1 MRSILRVGA
10 PAAVLGCISMYVT
23 AHAAG
28 LVVALALIA
37 LGIVTGL
44 AMAKWLEW
52 SWFGRQLEAGFKVG
66 ITTCIPAGLVA
77 LVALLLQGPHDL
89 AQLANMSHVGSLSV
103 ERVVT
108 GLGFGGWITADILG
122 VVLAIALGVGASTIT
137 TVFAAWSKSA
147 RTVHKVTQAHEAA
160 QTLRRGT
167 WGPAPTSQVPAFPS
181 SLSAGSAW
189 QGLSSPSLPLP
200 SSATPWASPSRP
212 SAPPVATAA
221 KNGSAPHPNPTQPP
235 ANTPT
240 TDEELRAAMRE
251 ALAMW
256 GEESGETA
264 AVSAEASVSDGD
276 ESPDAEAADQ
286 PTVRRKRNPKAS
298 QFLNDAK
305 KKGRK
310 KTDTRDWL
318 C

>member
-1 MRSILRVGA
+1 MRSVIRVGA
-10 PAAVLGCISMYVT
+10 PAAVLGCLSMYLT

-28 LVVALALIA
+28 LVVALALVA

-52 SWFGRQLEAGFKVG
+52 SWFGRQLEAGFKAG
-66 ITTCIPAGLVA
+66 ITACIPAGLAA
-77 LVALLLQGPHDL
+77 LVALVLQGPHDL
-89 AQLANMSHVGSLSV
+89 AQLADMSHVGSLSV

-108 GLGFGGWITADILG
+108 ALGFGGWVTADILG
-122 VVLAIALGVGASTIT
+122 VVLAIALGVGAATLT
-137 TVFAAWSKSA
+137 TVVAAWSKSA
-147 RTVHKVTQAHEAA
+147 RTVQKVTQAHEAA
-160 QTLRRGT
+160 QALRRGS

-181 SLSAGSAW
+181 SLAAGSAW
-189 QGLSSPSLPLP
+189 QGLSSPSVPLP
-200 SSATPWASPSRP
+200 SAANPWANPAQP
-212 SAPPVATAA
+212 SAPPVVTAA
-221 KNGSAPHPNPTQPP
+221 ARHGGAPKPTPPP
-235 ANTPT
+235 ANTPAS
-240 TDEELRAAMRE
+240 DEELRAAMRE

-256 GEESGETA
+256 GEETGETA
-264 AVSAEASVSDGD
+264 AVSAEAPSSGADG
-276 ESPDAEAADQ
+276 SADAEAVEQ

>member
-10 PAAVLGCISMYVT
+10 PAAVLGCLVMYLT

-28 LVVALALIA
+28 LVVAPGVVA

-52 SWFGRQLEAGFKVG
+52 PWFGRQLEAGFKAGTVA
-66 ITTCIPAGLVA
+66 CIPAGLVGLLT
-77 LVALLLQGPHDL
+77 LVVQGPHDL
-89 AQLANMSHVGSLSV
+89 AQLAGISHLGSLSV
-103 ERVVT
+103 ARPVT
-108 GLGFGGWITADILG
+108 SLGFGGWISADILG
-122 VVLAIALGVGASTIT
+122 VVLAVALGVGAATLAT
-137 TVFAAWSKSA
+137 MVTAWSKSA
-147 RTVHKVTQAHEAA
+147 RTVRKVAQAHEAA
-160 QTLRRGT
+160 QALRRGS
-167 WGPAPTSQVPAFPS
+167 WGPASTAQVPSFPS

-189 QGLSSPSLPLP
+189 QGLSSPSVPVPSPAAPWNGSTKPSLPP
-200 SSATPWASPSRP
+200 IVT
-212 SAPPVATAA
+212 ATAQQPA
-221 KNGSAPHPNPTQPP
+221 TRNPTPPP

-256 GEESGETA
+256 GDDSGETA
-264 AVSAEASVSDGD
+264 AVSVDASASGGDG
-276 ESPDAEAADQ
+276 SADADVGEQ